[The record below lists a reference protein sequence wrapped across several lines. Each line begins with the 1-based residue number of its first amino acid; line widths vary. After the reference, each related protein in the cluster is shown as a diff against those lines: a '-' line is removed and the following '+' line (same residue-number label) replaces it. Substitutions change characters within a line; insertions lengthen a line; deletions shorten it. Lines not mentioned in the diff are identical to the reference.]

1 MAISPDAAASRS
13 PRPQSRKPQGGLHS
27 LNPFALIHS
36 PFRAFSRFLYR
47 RHETTPTKLSEV
59 SMQSTLSQLTT
70 ATDRMDDEIL
80 TVEQVANRLQ
90 LKTSWVYTH
99 ADQLGAYRAGK
110 YLRFRWQRVLEHLE
124 RTTIEMA
131 PGGSNPALSRVRKA

>member
-1 MAISPDAAASRS
+1 
-13 PRPQSRKPQGGLHS
+13 
-27 LNPFALIHS
+27 
-36 PFRAFSRFLYR
+36 
-47 RHETTPTKLSEV
+47 
-59 SMQSTLSQLTT
+59 MQSTLSQLTT